1 LTDTSS
7 PRWRLRS
14 PELLRTLM
22 KNTGDGTRT
31 SVRDLAAHAGCHFS
45 HIGEL
50 LTGEQE
56 TASYNHAIGI
66 CRRLGVDL
74 LVLWAPAERTDAAVR
89 RVPLPQKASV

>member
-1 LTDTSS
+1 MTHTSS

-31 SVRDLAAHAGCHFS
+31 SVRDLASYAGCHFS

-56 TASYNHAIGI
+56 TASYEQAVGI

-74 LVLWAPAERTDAAVR
+74 LVLWSPIERTETAVR
-89 RVPLPQKASV
+89 GEPLPQKVGV